1 MASKLAKEQE
11 SSISLPSIIN
21 ATESANLLQFQVD
34 DIDTSIINALRRT
47 ILMDIPCFVFRTF
60 PDNENQTVIHKNTCR
75 FHNEILKQR
84 LGCIPIYIN
93 DLDTPVEDLRVIIKV
108 QNDTDSVR
116 YVTTADFQIK
126 DLKTGKFLKDSEVS
140 SIFPSAPPP
149 SNGYILFTRLRPKIS
164 ASIPGEEVDIESKI
178 SISTAKE
185 SGMYNMSSTVTYFM
199 TPDPVK
205 QNAEWATIRDQFENS
220 GFKAEE
226 IERERQNWF
235 SHDAKR
241 FTKPN
246 SFTFKLETIGVYTNL
261 ELIQK
266 ACDII
271 VEKLNNIQKVATQLS
286 LEIVTSKNTLPNC
299 FDIILKNEDYTIGKI
314 LEYIL
319 HEDYF
324 KTNKKLNYVGFIRE
338 HPHDD
343 DSILRVSFIDENS
356 SKDEISAMI
365 EYVCQVAI
373 KIFNHIRDL

>member
-47 ILMDIPCFVFRTF
+47 ILTDIPCFVFRTF

-140 SIFPSAPPP
+140 SIFPSASPP